1 MQPVPSAW
9 LIFLLPLLVVHG
21 AWLWSSMVGAIDWCL
36 PYWSGCT
43 SISKAAR
50 SSDALFLFRAV
61 MTFNAALLVN
71 YWLHAG
77 QFLTLYSASKTAIRW
92 IKIIGIIGAIFLVL
106 YANFLGSDGDFYQL
120 LRRYGVTIYFSFT
133 VLAQMLFLRQ
143 LLLRFPATIIWIKY
157 KTRLSVW
164 LLFLGLT
171 SVFCNALLTGDD
183 KDRWENII
191 EWHFALGM
199 NCYFLLSALLWQHTG
214 YSLQA
219 KSTCVAP
226 K

>member
-1 MQPVPSAW
+1 MQPVHNTW
-9 LIFLLPLLVVHG
+9 LVFLLPLLVVHG
-21 AWLWSSMVGAIDWCL
+21 AWLWSSVAGAIDWCL

-61 MTFNAALLVN
+61 MTFNAALLAN
-71 YWLHAG
+71 YWLHASR
-77 QFLTLYSASKTAIRW
+77 FLTLYAAPKSATCTLN
-92 IKIIGIIGAIFLVL
+92 IIGITGAIFLVL
-106 YANFLGSDGDFYQL
+106 YANFLGSDGSFYQL

-143 LLLRFPATIIWIKY
+143 LILRIPINSRWIKY
-157 KTRLSVW
+157 KTRLSIG
-164 LLFLGLT
+164 LLFLGLA
-171 SVFCNALLTGDD
+171 SVFCNALLSGTA
-183 KDRWENII
+183 KDTWENII

-199 NCYFLLSALLWQHTG
+199 NFYFLFSALLWQNAG

-219 KSTCVAP
+219 RTTVTAP

>member
-1 MQPVPSAW
+1 VQPVHTAW

-21 AWLWSSMVGAIDWCL
+21 AWLWSSMAGAIDWCL

-43 SISKAAR
+43 SISRAAR

-61 MTFNAALLVN
+61 MTFNAALLVS
-71 YWLHAG
+71 YWLHVSHYLA
-77 QFLTLYSASKTAIRW
+77 LYSAPKTATRPLN
-92 IKIIGIIGAIFLVL
+92 IIGITGAIFLVL

-143 LLLRFPATIIWIKY
+143 LLLRFPAKPVWITY
-157 KTRLSVW
+157 KTWLSVG
-164 LLFLGLT
+164 LLLLGLT
-171 SVFCNALLTGDD
+171 SVFCNALLTGDAR
-183 KDRWENII
+183 DRWENII

-199 NCYFLLSALLWQHTG
+199 NSYFLFSALLWHHTG

-219 KSTCVAP
+219 RSALPTP

>member
-1 MQPVPSAW
+1 MQPVHNAW
-9 LIFLLPLLVVHG
+9 LVFLLPLLVVHG
-21 AWLWSSMVGAIDWCL
+21 AWLWSSMAGAIDACV

-43 SISKAAR
+43 SISRAAR

-71 YWLHAG
+71 YWLHASR
-77 QFLTLYSASKTAIRW
+77 FLTLYSAPKTITRTLT
-92 IKIIGIIGAIFLVL
+92 IIGITGAIFLVL
-106 YANFLGSDGDFYQL
+106 YANFLGSDGSFYQL

-143 LLLRFPATIIWIKY
+143 LLVRIPNGLRWVKY
-157 KTRLSVW
+157 KNWLCIW

-171 SVFCNALLTGDD
+171 SVFCNALLTGEA
-183 KDRWENII
+183 KDNWENII

-199 NCYFLLSALLWQHTG
+199 SFYFLFSALLWQQFGFSCKPDT
-214 YSLQA
+214 
-219 KSTCVAP
+219 KSYKT
-226 K
+226 